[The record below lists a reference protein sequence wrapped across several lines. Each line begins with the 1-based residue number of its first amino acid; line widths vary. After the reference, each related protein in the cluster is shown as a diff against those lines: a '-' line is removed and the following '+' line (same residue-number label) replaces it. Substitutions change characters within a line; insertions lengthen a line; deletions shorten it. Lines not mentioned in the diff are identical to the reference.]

1 MAREKEGNGVQPE
14 STISVIGPGM
24 KFVGDCETE
33 GTIRVDG
40 TVEGSIKAGK
50 AVVIGERGLVKGD
63 VSTMDA
69 VVAGRILGNLIAESR
84 LEFQSTCQLDGE
96 VRARRIQV
104 GEGAIL
110 NGSVHMIA
118 KAG

>member
-1 MAREKEGNGVQPE
+1 
-14 STISVIGPGM
+14 M

-63 VSTMDA
+63 VATMDA
-69 VVAGRILGNLIAESR
+69 VVAGRIQGNLIAESR

-118 KAG
+118 KAV